1 MLHRMGVRERSDIDR
16 FCTENWIEWIP
27 IEKGRIRIQSKKGVM
42 RENLCFVVVIAY
54 CCQILFSTFKVLFSS
69 LPYLSQHPVRWWWKW
84 GKNGAGNSREREEEE
99 GAVWQGEK
107 LIYDKR
113 SPILFVISG
122 VRHNTTFPTQSPPPT
137 MKKNQSDESPKN
149 FRTKNKNSVTCIL
162 CVCTGIQHFTK
173 FLSNRDSFVWLCL
186 VNHVRTSWTTMTIGK
201 NIRAR
206 KEGVGGDGI
215 GMRGI
220 PHSARGAREG
230 EREGERETVK
240 ETQVAIIFGYCGQG
254 TIEGAKFVCS
264 KKENDSTPQKAAKCT
279 PN

>member
-1 MLHRMGVRERSDIDR
+1 
-16 FCTENWIEWIP
+16 
-27 IEKGRIRIQSKKGVM
+27 
-42 RENLCFVVVIAY
+42 
-54 CCQILFSTFKVLFSS
+54 
-69 LPYLSQHPVRWWWKW
+69 
-84 GKNGAGNSREREEEE
+84 
-99 GAVWQGEK
+99 
-107 LIYDKR
+107 
-113 SPILFVISG
+113 
-122 VRHNTTFPTQSPPPT
+122 
-137 MKKNQSDESPKN
+137 
-149 FRTKNKNSVTCIL
+149 
-162 CVCTGIQHFTK
+162 
-173 FLSNRDSFVWLCL
+173 
-186 VNHVRTSWTTMTIGK
+186 MTIGK

-206 KEGVGGDGI
+206 KEGVGGYGI